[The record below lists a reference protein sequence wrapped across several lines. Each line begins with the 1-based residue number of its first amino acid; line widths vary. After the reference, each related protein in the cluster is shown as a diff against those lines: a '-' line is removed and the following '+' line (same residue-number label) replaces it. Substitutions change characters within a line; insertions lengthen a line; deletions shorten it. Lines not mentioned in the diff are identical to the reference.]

1 MPSDK
6 QGALQVTAML
16 QSLRR
21 RQEDESY
28 LLRLCQ
34 NCDWSNVQECCDLLT
49 KVFQEAN
56 DYSYEG
62 LKLRPFQ
69 QQLLVTDNWGN
80 TPLHVMCFHKPPP
93 SVVKALL
100 NAAAPAAVLLQLLT
114 MKNEQG
120 STPLVVAC
128 RAGAC
133 REVIHTFLHPP
144 KQGGGLV
151 GGRTVTIYDDQ
162 GITPFLALLQRYE
175 MFLKIP
181 IYKHKCPS
189 LGQVQRLETSPE
201 PEDPALKGMMEEERV
216 PNYDDDDESLGGS
229 SPHHEDERDPDVVST
244 RFWESVVEMMET
256 AWTDTYANFTSSN
269 NNHEEFISTLHGA
282 AFLAECM
289 PEPLANLILRL
300 YKDQLRQ
307 SETIL
312 PLHLAI
318 GKEEEATPSRRKRP
332 MKIVQQQAYFIQRL
346 LELDPSA
353 VHAPIPGDTHQRSSF
368 CQAIACGLSWNVD
381 EVEMGPVQALFRHC
395 PGALWKKDTKTG
407 LYPFMLA
414 SSSSSS
420 SSSSSGDSTGETA
433 DDICQ
438 LDSIYNLLR
447 LCPESIQG

>member
-1 MPSDK
+1 MSSEK
-6 QGALQVTAML
+6 QALQVTVMR
-16 QSLRR
+16 SLR
-21 RQEDESY
+21 QDESY

-34 NCDWSNVQECCDLLT
+34 NGDWSNVQECCDLLT

-56 DYSYEG
+56 DHSYEE
-62 LKLRPFQ
+62 LRPFQ

-80 TPLHVMCFHKPPP
+80 TPLHVVCYLKPLP
-93 SVVKALL
+93 SAVTALL
-100 NAAAPAAVLLQLLT
+100 NAAPAVLQLLT
-114 MKNEQG
+114 MRNEQG
-120 STPLVVAC
+120 STPLVIAC

-133 REVIHTFLHPP
+133 REVINTFLHHP
-144 KQGGGLV
+144 KGGW

-162 GITPFLALLQRYE
+162 GMTPFLALLQRYE

-181 IYKHKCPS
+181 IYKDKCLS
-189 LGQVQRLETSPE
+189 LCQVQRLETSPE
-201 PEDPALKGMMEEERV
+201 PEDPALKGMMEERV
-216 PNYDDDDESLGGS
+216 PKFNDDEKSLGDS
-229 SPHHEDERDPDVVST
+229 HHEDEGDPDVVST
-244 RFWESVVEMMET
+244 LFWESVVDLMET
-256 AWTDTYANFTSSN
+256 AWTDTYANFTSSD
-269 NNHEEFISTLHGA
+269 HEEFISTLHGA

-318 GKEEEATPSRRKRP
+318 GKEEATSHKRP
-332 MKIVQQQAYFIQRL
+332 RKIVQQQAYFIQRL

-353 VHAPIPGDTHQRSSF
+353 VHAPIPGTHQRSGF

-381 EVEMGPVQALFRHC
+381 EVDMGPVQALFRHC

-414 SSSSSS
+414 SSS
-420 SSSSSGDSTGETA
+420 GDSTGDTA
-433 DDICQ
+433 GDICQ

-447 LCPESIQG
+447 LCPESIQA